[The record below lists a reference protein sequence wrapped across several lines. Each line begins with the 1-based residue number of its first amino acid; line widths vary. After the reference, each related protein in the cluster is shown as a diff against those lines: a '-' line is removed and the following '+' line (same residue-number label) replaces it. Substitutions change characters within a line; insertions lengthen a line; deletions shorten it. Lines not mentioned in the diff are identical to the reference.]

1 MMLDVKDLR
10 FDYRSENV
18 LKDISFHVHPKEIL
32 AIMGP
37 NGVGKTTLLR
47 CINAIIKPKSGVVMV
62 KGQDLS
68 TLSLKE
74 VAKKIGYVAQYSESS
89 RLTAFDAILLGRMPH
104 MKWGISAQ
112 DLSIVNA
119 VIKQLNLQK
128 LTLRYIDE
136 MSGGE
141 RQKVSI
147 ARAIVQ
153 EPEILLLDEP
163 TSSLDLKNQIEILKL
178 LQTVIK
184 EHTVSAIITMHDIN
198 MALRYADRFV
208 FLKHGKMSACCD
220 RTSITKDLISDIYG
234 VAVSIYD
241 HNGYPVV
248 VPE

>member
-1 MMLDVKDLR
+1 MMLHVNHLR
-10 FDYRSENV
+10 FYYKLEKV
-18 LKDISFHVHPKEIL
+18 LEKISFQLNPKEML

-47 CINAIIKPKSGVVMV
+47 CLNGIIKPNAGVVMV
-62 KGQDLS
+62 QGQDIS
-68 TLSLKE
+68 NLSLK
-74 VAKKIGYVAQYSESS
+74 AIAQKMGYVAQQSENN

-104 MKWGISAQ
+104 MKWGVTAK

-128 LTLRYIDE
+128 LSLRYIDE

-153 EPEILLLDEP
+153 EPDILLLDEP

-178 LQTVIK
+178 LQTVMR
-184 EHTVSAIITMHDIN
+184 EHPVSAIITMHDIN
-198 MALRYADRFV
+198 MALRFAHRFI
-208 FLKHGKMSACCD
+208 FIKHGQVYACGD
-220 RTSITKDLISDIYG
+220 KTIITKDLISDIYD
-234 VAVSIYD
+234 VAVNIHEY
-241 HNGYPVV
+241 NGYPII

>member
-1 MMLDVKDLR
+1 MMLQVNDLD
-10 FDYRSENV
+10 FDYQRESV
-18 LKDISFHVHPKEIL
+18 LKNISFQVYPKEIIS
-32 AIMGP
+32 IMGP

-62 KGQDLS
+62 QGQDISSLS
-68 TLSLKE
+68 HKE
-74 VAKKIGYVAQYSESS
+74 IAKKIGYVAQYSQSS

-104 MKWGISAQ
+104 MKWGVSAH

-128 LTLRYIDE
+128 LSLRYIDE

-141 RQKVSI
+141 RQKISI

-153 EPEILLLDEP
+153 EPDILLLDEP

-178 LQTVIK
+178 LQTVIA

-208 FLKHGKMSACCD
+208 FIKQGKIYACSD
-220 RTSITKDLISDIYG
+220 RNSITKKLISDVYG
-234 VAVSIYD
+234 VAVSINDY
-241 HNGYPVV
+241 HGYPVV

>member
-1 MMLDVKDLR
+1 MMLQVENVSFSYKHEHILNQISFDLR
-10 FDYRSENV
+10 
-18 LKDISFHVHPKEIL
+18 PKEML

-47 CINAIIKPKSGVVMV
+47 CINGIVTPNSGMVMV
-62 KGQDLS
+62 QNQDIS
-68 TLSLKE
+68 SLSLKAI
-74 VAKKIGYVAQYSESS
+74 AKKIGYVAQHAENC

-104 MKWGISAQ
+104 MKWGVTAH
-112 DLSIVNA
+112 DLKLVNA

-128 LTLRYIDE
+128 LSLRYIDE

-153 EPEILLLDEP
+153 EPEILVLDEP

-178 LQTVIK
+178 LQIVMR

-198 MALRYADRFV
+198 MALRFADRFI
-208 FLKHGKMSACCD
+208 FIKHGQIHACGDKNC
-220 RTSITKDLISDIYG
+220 ITKEMISDVYNID
-234 VAVSIYD
+234 VSIHYC
-241 HNGYPVV
+241 NGYPIV